1 MAETTRRQFVQTAAF
16 GAAAVAAAAAAPSA
30 FGRRRQDEGEL
41 PGGVGMDGK
50 VPVAASKK
58 LKVLFLGGTGFLGP
72 HTVHYLQ
79 QRGHEVTLFNRKRR
93 EPLMFQELESL
104 KGDRDPQKDEGLSAI
119 AKAIEAGRRWDAV
132 IDTSGYVQ
140 RTCDASADLLKDAAD
155 QYLFVSTACVYQNWT
170 EVFHGDEDTV
180 LEVLEDPTTEDVGTH
195 YCALKGY
202 CEQAVEKHFGG
213 RATIVRPGLIVGP
226 RDFSDRFT
234 YWPVRVA
241 RGGEVLAPGHID
253 DPTQYID
260 ARDLGEFM
268 VHCVEGQTVG
278 RFNALGPASKLSI
291 AGLLYGCKAVSGSDA
306 QFTWCDAAWLES
318 NNVQAWQDLPMWSNP
333 KTSGVFTWS
342 NKRAVDAGLKFR
354 PLADT
359 VRDTLTWW
367 ATLPADRQATL
378 RAGISAEREKE
389 VLTKWHAE
397 HAE

>member
-1 MAETTRRQFVQTAAF
+1 MTHTSRRQFVQTAAF
-16 GAAAVAAAAAAPSA
+16 GAAALAAITAAPA
-30 FGRRRQDEGEL
+30 AYARRQDEGDL
-41 PGGVGMDGK
+41 PGGVGIDGK
-50 VPVAASKK
+50 TPPKATKK
-58 LKVLFLGGTGFLGP
+58 LNVLFLGGTGFLGP

-79 QRGHEVTLFNRKRR
+79 QRGHNITLFNRQRR
-93 EPLMFQELESL
+93 APQMFQELETL
-104 KGDRDPQKDEGLSAI
+104 KGDRDPDKDDGLNAI
-119 AKAIEAGRRWDAV
+119 AQQIEAGRRWDAV

-155 QYLFVSTACVYQNWT
+155 QYLFVSTACVYKNWT
-170 EVFHGDEDTV
+170 EVFHGDEDTP
-180 LEVLEDPTTEDVGTH
+180 LEQLDDPTTEDVGVH

-202 CEQAVEKHFGG
+202 CEQAVEKHFAG

-234 YWPVRVA
+234 YWPVRVQ
-241 RGGEVLAPGHID
+241 RGGEVLAPGNID

-260 ARDLGEFM
+260 VRDLGEFM
-268 VHCVEGQTVG
+268 VHCIEGQTVG
-278 RFNALGPASKLSI
+278 RLNALGPASKLSI

-306 QFTWCDAAWLES
+306 QFTWADADWLES
-318 NNVQAWQDLPMWSNP
+318 NNVQAWVDMPMWSNP

-359 VRDTLTWW
+359 VRDTLAWW
-367 ATLPADRQATL
+367 ATLPEDRQAKL
-378 RAGISAEREKE
+378 RAGITHEREKE
-389 VLTKWHAE
+389 MLKKWHAE